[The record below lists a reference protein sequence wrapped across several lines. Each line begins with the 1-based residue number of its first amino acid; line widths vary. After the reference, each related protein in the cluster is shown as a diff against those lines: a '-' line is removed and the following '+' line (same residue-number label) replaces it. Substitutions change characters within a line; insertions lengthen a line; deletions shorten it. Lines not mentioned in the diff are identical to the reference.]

1 MNDGIGVVVDKVDGK
16 STFSRFRFLRV
27 NSFSVLCGTSLE

>member
-16 STFSRFRFLRV
+16 STFLPLQV
-27 NSFSVLCGTSLE
+27 LEGKSFSVLCGTSLE

>member
-16 STFSRFRFLRV
+16 STFLPLQ
-27 NSFSVLCGTSLE
+27 VLEGKFF